1 MYKILVYVAFGFLTL
16 SGTLHFAID
25 VVSQYI
31 RGKRPP
37 GDASTLYY
45 GLNSAYALGQIAFG
59 VLGLLAAREAIDL
72 FRRGPVIALCLL
84 VAAAWLA
91 IALRVSRV
99 SRASR
104 HRLPLRCA
112 LRRRRPGRFALV
124 ATEGIVRSS
133 P

>member
-91 IALRVSRV
+91 IACVFLEYREPRVTVSLFAALFVAAVLVGLRS
-99 SRASR
+99 
-104 HRLPLRCA
+104 
-112 LRRRRPGRFALV
+112 
-124 ATEGIVRSS
+124 
-133 P
+133 